1 LNEITDL
8 KSAPKGRVQKIQ
20 HCNGRVKRK
29 KLQEKKPNSP
39 TLRDYQ
45 PIYPIKYD
53 ENMFSYIT
61 VDLLLFEHIQGIVKI
76 RKQELKSDVLWRQLQ
91 ITPTSYSIL
100 AVTQNLNVNTPF
112 QM

>member
-1 LNEITDL
+1 
-8 KSAPKGRVQKIQ
+8 
-20 HCNGRVKRK
+20 
-29 KLQEKKPNSP
+29 
-39 TLRDYQ
+39 
-45 PIYPIKYD
+45 
-53 ENMFSYIT
+53 MFSNIT
-61 VDLLLFEHIQGIVKI
+61 VDLILFKRIQGIVKI